1 MAGRVTRFFRETF
14 GVGAPLGRVSRFFR
28 EVFAEGAP
36 AARVTRFFRETFA
49 QGTPAARVTRFFRE
63 TFAEGAP
70 AARVTRGPFREI
82 FADNPILLIA
92 SFRGTDGDED
102 PANLQ
107 FVDDTF
113 DYEVEPQLILL
124 AGTPFIVEIDDDG
137 GRPEVDRFDYDQES
151 TGVFRRSQIHARAFV
166 IT

>member
-14 GVGAPLGRVSRFFR
+14 GVGAPLARVSRFFR

-36 AARVTRFFRETFA
+36 TARVSRLFRETFGEGA
-49 QGTPAARVTRFFRE
+49 PAARATRFFRE

-102 PANLQ
+102 PTSVQ

-113 DYEVEPQLILL
+113 DYDVDPQLILL
-124 AGTPFIVEIDDDG
+124 AGTPFIFEIEDDGTRPEIDG
-137 GRPEVDRFDYDQES
+137 FDYDQES
-151 TGVFRRSQIHARAFV
+151 ARAFRRSQIHARAFA